1 MFPLALLNASSPPS
15 PPVDPNLVLLM
26 HFDNN
31 FTDESSYNRTF
42 TTANGTPNFVTNAKF
57 GSHAYKMSDG
67 YNVYHNIKC
76 SHDSGFDAITLKK
89 QWQID
94 FWLNLLDIVDDGY
107 IETLILRKNL
117 ISNSQTST
125 DTSLAWSVVVNKNIN
140 TRLDFRYMHSGGAS
154 QDAVSS
160 ALNALN
166 TKNIWH
172 HCRIVSNGTQI
183 KVFVDGLG
191 GTADNIVDT
200 GIVASIYDFFIGV
213 REGQFGGYQA
223 HAIMDELQI
232 KSGFDTFDDFTPP
245 TAPFAY

>member
-1 MFPLALLNASSPPS
+1 MFPLALLNASSPP
-15 PPVDPNLVLLM
+15 VDTNLVLLM

-76 SHDSGFDAITLKK
+76 SHDSGLDTISLKNE
-89 QWQID
+89 WQID
-94 FWLNLLDIVDDGY
+94 FWLNLLNLVDDGSND
-107 IETLILRKNL
+107 TLILRKNL
-117 ISNSQTST
+117 ISNSQTSLGS
-125 DTSLAWSVVVNKNIN
+125 SLAWSVVVYNNVN
-140 TRLDFRYMHSGGAS
+140 TSLDFRYMYSGGGS
-154 QDAVSS
+154 QSSVSS

-183 KVFVDGLG
+183 KVFVDGFG
-191 GTADNIVDT
+191 GTAANIAGT

-213 REGQFGGYQA
+213 RGGQFGGYQA

-245 TAPFAY
+245 TAPFTY

>member
-1 MFPLALLNASSPPS
+1 MQVAGIPLGVGQTIQNGSLK
-15 PPVDPNLVLLM
+15 LLM

-42 TTANGTPNFVTNAKF
+42 TTANGTPNFTTNAKF

-67 YNVYHNIKC
+67 YSVYHNIKC

-94 FWLNLLDIVDDGY
+94 FWINLLDDVDDGSND
-107 IETLILRKNL
+107 TLILRKNL
-117 ISNSQTST
+117 ISNSQTSI
-125 DTSLAWSVVVNKNIN
+125 DTSLAWSVVVTKNLN
-140 TRLDFRYMHSGGAS
+140 TRLDFRYMRSGGTS
-154 QDAVSS
+154 QDSASS
-160 ALNALN
+160 LENALN

-183 KVFVDGLG
+183 KVFVDGVG
-191 GTADNIVDT
+191 GTAHTIFGT
-200 GIVASIYDFFIGV
+200 GIVASIYNFFIGV

-223 HAIMDELQI
+223 HAILDELQI

-245 TAPFAY
+245 LLPLSA

>member
-1 MFPLALLNASSPPS
+1 MFPLALLHSGSV
-15 PPVDPNLVLLM
+15 PVDYDTVLLM

-76 SHDSGFDAITLKK
+76 SHDDGFDAIALKK
-89 QWQID
+89 EWQID
-94 FWLNLLDIVDDGY
+94 FWLNLLNLVDDGSN
-107 IETLILRKNL
+107 ETLILRKNMD
-117 ISNSQTST
+117 SNTQTSI
-125 DTSLAWSVVVNKNIN
+125 DTALAWSVVISKNIN
-140 TRLDFRYMHSGGAS
+140 TSLDFRYMHSGGYS
-154 QDAVSS
+154 QNNVSS
-160 ALNALN
+160 LSNALN
-166 TKNIWH
+166 TRNVWH

-183 KVFVDGLG
+183 KVFVDGFG
-191 GTADNIVDT
+191 GTAANIAGT

-223 HAIMDELQI
+223 HAILDELQI

-245 TAPFAY
+245 TSAFTY

>member
-1 MFPLALLNASSPPS
+1 MRVAGIPLGVGQTIQNGSLK
-15 PPVDPNLVLLM
+15 LLM

-67 YNVYHNIKC
+67 YDVYHNIKC
-76 SHDSGFDAITLKK
+76 SHDSGLDTISLKNE
-89 QWQID
+89 WQID
-94 FWLNLLDIVDDGY
+94 FWLNLLDDGRND
-107 IETLILRKNL
+107 TLILRKNR
-117 ISNSQTST
+117 ISNSQTSVE
-125 DTSLAWSVVVNKNIN
+125 TSLAWSVVVSKNLN

-154 QDAVSS
+154 QNAVSS

-191 GTADNIVDT
+191 GTAANISST

-213 REGQFGGYQA
+213 RQGEFDGGQY
-223 HAIMDELQI
+223 HAAIDELQI

-245 TAPFAY
+245 TAPFT

>member
-1 MFPLALLNASSPPS
+1 MFPLALLNPS
-15 PPVDPNLVLLM
+15 APAVDPNLVLLM

-67 YNVYHNIKC
+67 YSVYHNIKC
-76 SHDSGFDAITLKK
+76 SHDSGLDTISLKNE
-89 QWQID
+89 WQID

-117 ISNSQTST
+117 ISNSQTSI
-125 DTSLAWSVVVNKNIN
+125 DTSLAWSVVVSKNIN

-154 QDAVSS
+154 QDAASLS
-160 ALNALN
+160 NALN

-183 KVFVDGLG
+183 KVFVDGFG
-191 GTADNIVDT
+191 GTAANIAGT
-200 GIVASIYDFFIGV
+200 GIVASVYDFFIGV

-245 TAPFAY
+245 AAPFTY

>member
-1 MFPLALLNASSPPS
+1 MFPLALLNASAPA
-15 PPVDPNLVLLM
+15 VDPNLDLVLLM

-67 YNVYHNIKC
+67 YSVYHNIKC
-76 SHDSGFDAITLKK
+76 SHDDGFDAITLKK

-94 FWLNLLDIVDDGY
+94 FWLNLLDDDGSND
-107 IETLILRKNL
+107 TLILRKNRYD
-117 ISNSQTST
+117 NTQTSI
-125 DTSLAWSVVVNKNIN
+125 DTSLVWSVVVNKNVN
-140 TRLDFRYMHSGGAS
+140 TSLDFRYMHSGGVS
-154 QDAVSS
+154 QNSVSS

-183 KVFVDGLG
+183 KVFVDGFG
-191 GTADNIVDT
+191 GTAANITGT

-223 HAIMDELQI
+223 HAILDELRI

-245 TAPFAY
+245 TSAFTY

>member
-1 MFPLALLNASSPPS
+1 MFPLALLNASSPP
-15 PPVDPNLVLLM
+15 VVYNTVLLM

-57 GSHAYKMSDG
+57 GTHAYKMSDG
-67 YNVYHNIKC
+67 YSVYHNIKC

-94 FWLNLLDIVDDGY
+94 FWLNLLDVGSN
-107 IETLILRKNL
+107 ETLILRKNRN
-117 ISNSQTST
+117 SNAQTSLGT
-125 DTSLAWSVVVNKNIN
+125 ALVWSVVVAGGSN
-140 TRLDFRYMHSGGAS
+140 TRLDFRYKHSGGLS
-154 QDAVSS
+154 QNAVSS
-160 ALNALN
+160 LGDALI

-191 GTADNIVDT
+191 GTAANIAGT

-213 REGQFGGYQA
+213 REGESGGYQA
-223 HAIMDELQI
+223 HAAIDELQI

-245 TAPFAY
+245 TAPFTV